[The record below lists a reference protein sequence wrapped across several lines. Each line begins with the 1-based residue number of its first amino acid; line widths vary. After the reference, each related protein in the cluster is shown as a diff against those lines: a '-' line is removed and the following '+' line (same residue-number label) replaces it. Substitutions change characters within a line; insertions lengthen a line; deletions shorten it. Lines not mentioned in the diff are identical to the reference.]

1 MVSDFRNKLKSVS
14 FQRLP
19 SSTPT
24 GLLLITVKPTECLP
38 RMAFFS
44 IMKGANEMRCK
55 FKVKINPF
63 SPRRGPTFVT
73 RKITRGV
80 AKIALGQQQHIELG
94 NLNARRD
101 WGHAREYVEA
111 MWMIL
116 QHEQPDDF
124 VIATGKYY
132 T

>member
-1 MVSDFRNKLKSVS
+1 
-14 FQRLP
+14 
-19 SSTPT
+19 
-24 GLLLITVKPTECLP
+24 
-38 RMAFFS
+38 
-44 IMKGANEMRCK
+44 
-55 FKVKINPF
+55 
-63 SPRRGPTFVT
+63 VT

-80 AKIALGQQQHIELG
+80 AKISLGQQQHIELG

-116 QHEQPDDF
+116 QHNEADDF

-132 T
+132 TFVID